1 VLEKISTI
9 SNRMNSSLIQ
19 EFNQFIADNRKS
31 YSYKKNNLKALI
43 LFSRKLA
50 PTVTFYDI
58 QKITL
63 ILGIYSPVKFLKYT
77 EKIIFYN
84 LNILD

>member
-1 VLEKISTI
+1 MTEKLETGLDKVSTI
-9 SNRMNSSLIQ
+9 PNRMNSSLIQ

-58 QKITL
+58 QKVTL
-63 ILGIYSPVKFLKYT
+63 NS
-77 EKIIFYN
+77 
-84 LNILD
+84 